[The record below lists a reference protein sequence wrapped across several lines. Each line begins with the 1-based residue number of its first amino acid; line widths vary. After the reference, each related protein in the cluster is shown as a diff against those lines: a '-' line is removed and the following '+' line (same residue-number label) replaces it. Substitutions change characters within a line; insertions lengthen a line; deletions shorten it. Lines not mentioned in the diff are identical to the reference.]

1 MKVTPVSK
9 VRAKWARKRQKSAE
23 AGLAVRS
30 PFRENPVVGLAMA
43 LLFWAVSVLAIGADG
58 ILQGRSEPDFLLP
71 LAGDAG
77 LLLAAIFAY
86 AGLLGIVRPAM
97 IRRNHGLSVLVLTS
111 ALPVILGSLLLY
123 FLRDATKLP
132 IEVAHCLLPLAMAPL
147 LATILLDAAA
157 GAAAGLWTALVLAM
171 LAGRSLPVFIAGVIA
186 SVVASLS
193 AGQARTRSKV
203 IRTGLAVGLT
213 QTTVV
218 FGITALNWARPDIM
232 LVVNQAGACII
243 GGFLSAVVVL
253 LILPLFETL
262 FNITTDISLLELSD
276 LGHPLLQRLAMEAPG
291 TYHHSL
297 IVANLAQAAAD
308 EIGANSLLARVAS
321 YYHDVGKLTK
331 PDFFAEN
338 LLMRQNPHDTLPPSM
353 STLVITSHVKEGL
366 SLGMLHKLPKVVT
379 RVIVEHH
386 GTSILSYFH
395 HKARKSHDAEEEAR
409 LSSAKANG
417 TTDVKE
423 ESFRYPGPRPSSR
436 ESAIICLADAVEAA
450 SRTATKVTPSHLEGL
465 VNEIAGTKLKDGQ
478 LDESGLTLG
487 ELVKIKK
494 SFVFTLRSMFHGRVP
509 YPKDE
514 DRDSQPT
521 EDAQAERRRDPLLDP
536 STGAAGRRTPS

>member
-1 MKVTPVSK
+1 MKDTPLSK
-9 VRAKWARKRQKSAE
+9 VRAQRARKRQKDAE
-23 AGLAVRS
+23 AALNVRS
-30 PFRENPVVGLAMA
+30 PFRENPVVGLALA
-43 LLFWAVSVLAIGADG
+43 LCLWAVSVLAIAADG
-58 ILQGRSEPDFLLP
+58 LFDGRSGPEYLLP
-71 LAGDAG
+71 LVGDAV

-86 AGLLGIVRPAM
+86 AGLLRIIRPAV
-97 IRRNHGLSVLVLTS
+97 IRRNHGLSVLVLAS

-123 FLRDATKLP
+123 VLRDTTQIP
-132 IEVAHCLLPLAMAPL
+132 IDVAHCLLPLAMAPL

-157 GAAAGLWTALVLAM
+157 GVAAGLWTSLVLAM

-186 SVVASLS
+186 TVVASLS
-193 AGQARTRSKV
+193 AGHVRTRSKV
-203 IRTGLAVGLT
+203 IRTGMAVGLS
-213 QTTVV
+213 QTVVV
-218 FGITALNWARPDIM
+218 FGLTALNWARPDIM

-243 GGFLSAVVVL
+243 GGFLSAVAVL
-253 LILPLFETL
+253 LILPLFEAL
-262 FNITTDISLLELSD
+262 FHITTDISLLELSD

-338 LLMRQNPHDTLPPSM
+338 LQMRQNPHDTLPPSM
-353 STLVITSHVKEGL
+353 STLVITAHVKEGL
-366 SLGMLHKLPKVVT
+366 SLAMLHKLPRIVT

-386 GTSILSYFH
+386 GTSVLSYFH
-395 HKARKSHDAEEEAR
+395 HKARKSHEIEEEIRPTAP
-409 LSSAKANG
+409 KTNG
-417 TTDVKE
+417 TADVNE
-423 ESFRYPGPRPSSR
+423 ESFRYSGPRPGSP

-450 SRTATKVTPSHLEGL
+450 SRTATKVTPGHLEGL
-465 VNEIAGTKLKDGQ
+465 VNELVEAKTKDGQ

-487 ELVKIKK
+487 DLVKIKK
-494 SFVFTLRSMFHGRVP
+494 SFVFTLRNMFHGRVP

-514 DRDSQPT
+514 DRDNQPA
-521 EDAQAERRRDPLLDP
+521 EGAQAERRKNSRVD
-536 STGAAGRRTPS
+536 STPAAAGRRTPA

>member
-1 MKVTPVSK
+1 MKFAPVSK
-9 VRAKWARKRQKSAE
+9 TRARRARKRQKE
-23 AGLAVRS
+23 AGASLAVRS
-30 PFRENPVVGLAMA
+30 PLRENPVVGVALA
-43 LLFWAVSVLAIGADG
+43 LLLWAVSVLAIGAEG
-58 ILQGRSEPDFLLP
+58 IFQGRSEPGFLLP
-71 LAGDAG
+71 LAGEAG

-86 AGLLGIVRPAM
+86 AGLLGIVRPNLV
-97 IRRNHGLSVLVLTS
+97 RQNHGLSVLILTS
-111 ALPVILGSLLLY
+111 ALPVILGSLLLHV
-123 FLRDATKLP
+123 LRDAAKIP
-132 IEVAHCLLPLAMAPL
+132 IAVAHCLLPLAMAPL

-157 GAAAGLWTALVLAM
+157 GAAAGLWTALVMAM

-186 SVVASLS
+186 TVVASLS
-193 AGQARTRSKV
+193 AGRVRTRSKV
-203 IRTGLAVGLT
+203 IRTGLAVGLS

-218 FGITALNWARPDIM
+218 FGLTALHWARPDIM

-253 LILPLFETL
+253 LILPVFETL
-262 FNITTDISLLELSD
+262 FDITTDISLLELSD

-331 PDFFAEN
+331 PEFFAEN
-338 LLMRQNPHDTLPPSM
+338 LQMRQNPHDTIPPSM

-366 SLGMLHKLPKVVT
+366 SLGMLHKIPRIVT

-395 HKARKSHDAEEEAR
+395 HKARKSQEAEEEAR
-409 LSSAKANG
+409 SAGVKANG
-417 TTDVKE
+417 TTEIQE
-423 ESFRYPGPRPSSR
+423 ESFRYAGPRPSSR

-465 VNEIAGTKLKDGQ
+465 VNELVGAKLRDGQ
-478 LDESGLTLG
+478 LDESGLTMG

-514 DRDSQPT
+514 DRDSQPADDT
-521 EDAQAERRRDPLLDP
+521 PAERRKDPLVDP
-536 STGAAGRRTPS
+536 PAGNASRRSPS